1 MIRTHPLTDTHKRFI
16 PKLKVWLEGY
26 TTDSVWVRGGRIRD
40 RVFFMDLIR
49 KAELLGEYD
58 DMDRRNLQWITE
70 EYMGRLEVAK
80 CDLKLGRTQEYIVKE
95 REAGGSTINK
105 P

>member
-1 MIRTHPLTDTHKRFI
+1 MGKSYPITDKHKKFI
-16 PKLKVWLEGY
+16 PKLKGWLEGY
-26 TTDSVWVRGGRIRD
+26 TTDSVWSKGSRIRD

-49 KAELLGEYD
+49 KVELLGEYD

-95 REAGGSTINK
+95 REAGGSTINN

>member
-1 MIRTHPLTDTHKRFI
+1 M
-16 PKLKVWLEGY
+16 EGY